1 MTMTRYEIERELDEL
16 YGDLNLA
23 YNGDERTV
31 CLTFNVDTR
40 AEAIQMTVDEI
51 DIRERWLAELDGE
64 EEQYDVYDDH
74 GFANAADY
82 AAWRYG
88 A

>member
-1 MTMTRYEIERELDEL
+1 MTRYEIERELDEL

-51 DIRERWLAELDGE
+51 DIRERWLAELDE
-64 EEQYDVYDDH
+64 EEEPYNEWDDH
-74 GFANAADY
+74 GFADAADY
-82 AAWRYG
+82 AHWRYG